1 MTRTTRRIEP
11 TLSSEPE
18 KLDEHL
24 QQAAYANQHQ
34 ARRHSAKKNDLTQQI
49 MAQVT
54 EKASALF
61 VIVKRFCLD
70 KVFINKRI
78 NIIIAAIISAL
89 VLISLIVSLFSAEP
103 EVVDEPVVEPIET
116 LTTVNLNNR
125 HHKVTLPDN
134 FSVLATDYNGIVIS
148 WQAETSQAQKLWDIQ
163 TTEGDKSCQAITFNN
178 GESYRSLNVLVENGQ
193 QYFANFSPLDN
204 ASIVKAIALRG
215 SFNLCGYNFSLKGS
229 QAVLGKHPFYSELL
243 IN

>member
-18 KLDEHL
+18 KLDEQL

-34 ARRHSAKKNDLTQQI
+34 ARRHSSPKNDLPQQI
-49 MAQVT
+49 LAQVS

-61 VIVKRFCLD
+61 VIVKNFCLNN
-70 KVFINKRI
+70 VFINKRI
-78 NIIIAAIISAL
+78 NIIIAGIVAIV
-89 VLISLIVSLFSAEP
+89 VLISLIISIFSAEP
-103 EVVDEPVVEPIET
+103 EVEAPAAEPTET

-178 GESYRSLNVLVENGQ
+178 GDSFRSLNVVVENGQ

-215 SFNLCGYNFSLKGS
+215 NFSLCGYNFSLKGS